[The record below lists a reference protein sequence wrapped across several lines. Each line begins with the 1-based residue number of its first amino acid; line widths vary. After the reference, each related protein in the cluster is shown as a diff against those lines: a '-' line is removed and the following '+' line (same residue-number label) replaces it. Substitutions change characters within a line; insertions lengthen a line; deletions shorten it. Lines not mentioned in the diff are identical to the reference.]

1 MLISRKRRFGV
12 LGAALAGLFFVSSR
26 ALAGDAVIEGVVKLP
41 PGKAAASMPTR
52 YQGGKVSAPVDAPAA
67 IVFLEG
73 EFAPPNGPPPEV
85 KLEQK
90 NLQFTPNLLAVREG
104 TTVSFPNLDD
114 EFHNVLSGS
123 RAKKLDL
130 GRYRKDE
137 KAPTVTFDKAG
148 VVDLHCE
155 IHKDMR
161 ANIVVLKTPYFVK
174 TGAGG
179 AYKLEKLPPG
189 KHTLKVWISPSMTWT
204 HPVVLESGTRLKV
217 DFPVVP

>member
-1 MLISRKRRFGV
+1 MAIFRILFLSAFGFLLLPGWYSSV
-12 LGAALAGLFFVSSR
+12 AQGAEAGV
-26 ALAGDAVIEGVVKLP
+26 EGVVKLP
-41 PGKAAASMPTR
+41 APKPGASMPAR
-52 YQGGKVSAPVDAPAA
+52 YQGGKVSAPVDPPAA
-67 IVFLEG
+67 IVYLEG
-73 EFAPPNGPPPEV
+73 DFPVAPAAPTLV

-90 NLQFTPNLLAVREG
+90 NLQFTPNLMAIREG
-104 TTVSFPNLDD
+104 TTVAFPNLDD

-137 KAPTVTFDKAG
+137 KPPTVTFDKAG

-174 TGAGG
+174 TSPDGR
-179 AYKLEKLPPG
+179 YRLENLP
-189 KHTLKVWISPSMTWT
+189 S
-204 HPVVLESGTRLKV
+204 
-217 DFPVVP
+217 